1 MSGQSSASSPLI
13 STRRRACTACQQAK
27 RRCDQRLPRCGRCT
41 QKGFED
47 CNYPSLEAAVA
58 AADFNFFTDV
68 LSGSAGTPTDSLHNI
83 MPVPVVPETDNSWA
97 LYYNNASAAAPTPS
111 PSLMAPTSDC
121 LSRDA
126 VTYCSEQFRSYPRR
140 WVSQNGVAPFIH
152 PALYLPTTNGAD
164 GLPPVLQDCFCACA
178 AYAAKNDENAALVLG
193 VVEAKAT
200 ALLYVPEQAAWTL
213 PQQVASLQ
221 ALVMYQIMRWFD
233 GDIRQRVLADSVE
246 PLLATWTSALQ
257 ARVGTG
263 VFSAEEAMPSSSTV
277 MSDSHIPPQHQQP
290 SSSAGSYPQHDLSPD
305 HSRSNTPG
313 ARLTKEELN
322 AAWRRWLM
330 AESIR
335 RVLAM
340 AHLVRAVYSTA
351 KQGGGGGGSGGY
363 GSKLGGA
370 GTTGG
375 PGQTQQHHA
384 GGGGGGGRGGGG
396 GSGGHQLPHHHHHP
410 LGLADM
416 SFTAQARLW
425 AATTAER
432 WNRSREGDTAWWVG
446 RMDFSGLLALADP
459 REVDEL
465 TVMMGVVFRGKD
477 TIEDWVTH
485 GPGGM

>member
-1 MSGQSSASSPLI
+1 MSAPSSSSSPLI

-68 LSGSAGTPTDSLHNI
+68 LNGSASTPNDPLHNI
-83 MPVPVVPETDNSWA
+83 LPVPVVPETETSWS
-97 LYYNNASAAAPTPS
+97 LFYGNAAVAGVPTPS
-111 PSLMAPTSDC
+111 PAVMAAPPTSESI
-121 LSRDA
+121 SRDA
-126 VTYCSEQFRSYPRR
+126 VFYCNEQFRSLPRR

-178 AYAAKNDENAALVLG
+178 AYAAKNEENSALVLG

-200 ALLYVPEQAAWTL
+200 ALLYVPEQATWTL
-213 PQQVASLQ
+213 PQQVAALQ

-233 GDIRQRVLADSVE
+233 GDIRQRVLADSAE
-246 PLLATWTSALQ
+246 PVLAAWTSALQ
-257 ARVGTG
+257 SRVGAA
-263 VFSAEEAMPSSSTV
+263 VFVEDAIPSSTIPEAAT
-277 MSDSHIPPQHQQP
+277 HIPPQ
-290 SSSAGSYPQHDLSPD
+290 QHDVSPD
-305 HSRSNTPG
+305 NSRSNTPG
-313 ARLTKEELN
+313 GGGSGGGGRPTKEELK

-340 AHLVRAVYSTA
+340 AHLVRAIYAAA
-351 KQGGGGGGSGGY
+351 KQGAGYGKLGGSGAGSGGGGGHPHS
-363 GSKLGGA
+363 
-370 GTTGG
+370 
-375 PGQTQQHHA
+375 
-384 GGGGGGGRGGGG
+384 
-396 GSGGHQLPHHHHHP
+396 HHHHHA
-410 LGLADM
+410 LRLSDM
-416 SFTAQARLW
+416 CFTAQTRLW

-432 WNRSREGDTAWWVG
+432 WNRSREGDTAWWVS

-459 REVDEL
+459 REVDEF
-465 TVMMGVVFRGKD
+465 TVMLGVVFRGKD
-477 TIEDWVTH
+477 TVEDWMTH

>member
-1 MSGQSSASSPLI
+1 MSALSSSSSPLI

-68 LSGSAGTPTDSLHNI
+68 LNGSTGTPTDPLHNI
-83 MPVPVVPETDNSWA
+83 MPVPVVPETETSWP
-97 LYYNNASAAAPTPS
+97 LFYGNAAVAGVPTPS
-111 PSLMAPTSDC
+111 PPVIAPHTNESI
-121 LSRDA
+121 SRDA
-126 VTYCSEQFRSYPRR
+126 VLYCNEQFRCLPRR

-152 PALYLPTTNGAD
+152 PALYLPTTNDAD

-178 AYAAKNDENAALVLG
+178 AYAAKNEENSALVIG

-200 ALLYVPEQAAWTL
+200 ALLYVPEQATWTL
-213 PQQVASLQ
+213 PQQVAALQ

-233 GDIRQRVLADSVE
+233 GDIRQRVLADSAE
-246 PLLATWTSALQ
+246 PVLAAWTSALQ
-257 ARVGTG
+257 SRVGAT
-263 VFSAEEAMPSSSTV
+263 VFVEDVIPPSAIPEAAT
-277 MSDSHIPPQHQQP
+277 HIPPQQQS
-290 SSSAGSYPQHDLSPD
+290 SSSASSYTQQHDMSPD
-305 HSRSNTPG
+305 NSRCNTPG
-313 ARLTKEELN
+313 GGSGGGGRPTKEELK

-340 AHLVRAVYSTA
+340 SHLVRAVYAAA
-351 KQGGGGGGSGGY
+351 KQGAGYGKLGGPGTGGGGGGGSGG
-363 GSKLGGA
+363 
-370 GTTGG
+370 
-375 PGQTQQHHA
+375 
-384 GGGGGGGRGGGG
+384 
-396 GSGGHQLPHHHHHP
+396 LPHHLHHHHA
-410 LGLADM
+410 LRLSDM
-416 SFTAQARLW
+416 GFTAQTRLW

-432 WNRSREGDTAWWVG
+432 WNRSREGDSAWWVS

-459 REVDEL
+459 REVDEF
-465 TVMMGVVFRGKD
+465 TVMLGVVFRGKD
-477 TIEDWVTH
+477 TVEDWMTH

>member
-1 MSGQSSASSPLI
+1 MSVQSSSSSPLI

-47 CNYPSLEAAVA
+47 CNYPSLEATVA

-68 LSGSAGTPTDSLHNI
+68 LSGSAATPDSLHNI
-83 MPVPVVPETDNSWA
+83 MPVPVVPETENSWSMF
-97 LYYNNASAAAPTPS
+97 YSNTAAAAAAAAGAPTPS
-111 PSLMAPTSDC
+111 PSVMGPTGSDC

-126 VTYCSEQFRSYPRR
+126 VAFCSEQFRCYPRR

-200 ALLYVPEQAAWTL
+200 ALLYVPEQATWTL
-213 PQQVASLQ
+213 PQQVAALQ
-221 ALVMYQIMRWFD
+221 ALVMYQIVRWFD

-246 PLLATWTSALQ
+246 PVLAAWTSALQ
-257 ARVGTG
+257 SRVGAA
-263 VFSAEEAMPSSSTV
+263 VFSAEEALPHGIIPESHVASQQQQQQSSS
-277 MSDSHIPPQHQQP
+277 
-290 SSSAGSYPQHDLSPD
+290 SSSSYPQHDLSPD
-305 HSRSNTPG
+305 NSRSNTPG
-313 ARLTKEELN
+313 GRLTKEELK

-335 RVLAM
+335 RVLIM
-340 AHLVRAVYSTA
+340 AHLVRAVYATA
-351 KQGGGGGGSGGY
+351 KQGGGGY
-363 GSKLGGA
+363 GKL
-370 GTTGG
+370 
-375 PGQTQQHHA
+375 
-384 GGGGGGGRGGGG
+384 GGGGGPGGGQHG
-396 GSGGHQLPHHHHHP
+396 GAGGGHHHHQM
-410 LGLADM
+410 GLADM
-416 SFTAQARLW
+416 GFTAQGRLW
-425 AATTAER
+425 AATTPER

-459 REVDEL
+459 READEF
-465 TVMMGVVFRGKD
+465 TVMLGVVFRGKD
-477 TIEDWVTH
+477 AIEDWITH

>member
-1 MSGQSSASSPLI
+1 MSAPSSSSSPVI

-68 LSGSAGTPTDSLHNI
+68 LNGSASTPADSLHNI
-83 MPVPVVPETDNSWA
+83 LPVPVVPETETSWS
-97 LYYNNASAAAPTPS
+97 LFYGNAAVAGVPTPS
-111 PSLMAPTSDC
+111 HTVMGTPPISESI
-121 LSRDA
+121 SRDA
-126 VTYCSEQFRSYPRR
+126 VLYCNDQFRCLPRR

-178 AYAAKNDENAALVLG
+178 AYAAKNEENSALVLG

-200 ALLYVPEQAAWTL
+200 ALLYVPEQATWTL
-213 PQQVASLQ
+213 PQQVAALQ

-233 GDIRQRVLADSVE
+233 GDIRQRVLADSAE
-246 PLLATWTSALQ
+246 PILAAWTSALQ
-257 ARVGTG
+257 SRVGAA
-263 VFSAEEAMPSSSTV
+263 VFVEEAIPSST
-277 MSDSHIPPQHQQP
+277 IPEAAAHVP
-290 SSSAGSYPQHDLSPD
+290 SQQHDMSPD
-305 HSRSNTPG
+305 NSRSNTPAG
-313 ARLTKEELN
+313 GGGSGGGGRLTKEELK

-340 AHLVRAVYSTA
+340 AHLVRVIYAAA
-351 KQGGGGGGSGGY
+351 KQGAGYGKLGGPGTGGGSGQ
-363 GSKLGGA
+363 
-370 GTTGG
+370 
-375 PGQTQQHHA
+375 PH
-384 GGGGGGGRGGGG
+384 G
-396 GSGGHQLPHHHHHP
+396 GSGGHPHPHHHHHS
-410 LGLADM
+410 LRLSDM
-416 SFTAQARLW
+416 CFTAQTRLW

-432 WNRSREGDTAWWVG
+432 WNRSREGDTAWWVS

-459 REVDEL
+459 REVDEF
-465 TVMMGVVFRGKD
+465 TVMLGVVFRGKD
-477 TIEDWVTH
+477 TIEDWMTH